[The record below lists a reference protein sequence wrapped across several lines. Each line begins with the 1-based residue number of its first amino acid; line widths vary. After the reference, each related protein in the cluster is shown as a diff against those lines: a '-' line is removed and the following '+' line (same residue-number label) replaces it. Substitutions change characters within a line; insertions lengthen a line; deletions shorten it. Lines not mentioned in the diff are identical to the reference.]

1 MSKVELGPPRGRA
14 QRVAS
19 ELSTSCE
26 LVEQSCASQPAVK
39 NFHMDKIQILEQ
51 ADGLK
56 AVPVF
61 QRLRCLTMRLNPSN
75 TEERKH
81 TLTIDEKP
89 NRPLKQ
95 CRTLSPMPTTERL
108 KND

>member
-1 MSKVELGPPRGRA
+1 MVFGKFSRG
-14 QRVAS
+14 
-19 ELSTSCE
+19 
-26 LVEQSCASQPAVK
+26 VK

-51 ADGLK
+51 ADGPK
-56 AVPVF
+56 AILVF
-61 QRLRCLTMRLNPSN
+61 QRLRCLQMMLNPSN

-95 CRTLSPMPTTERL
+95 CKTLSAMPSDESL
-108 KND
+108 MDQ